1 LNQFVFKEFKL
12 ILSEAVHLLIKNPV
26 LFIPKLL
33 IAFFYGVGTLFAMG
47 LAREL
52 YSFTSFTTEQMLSFD
67 FSAFFSLALLLM
79 GFTIFTFFLDLFL
92 SGLYPIWVKLALKKK
107 LSFSKGFELF
117 KPKIIPVFF
126 AGVLLWFLITVVS
139 MIESFLLIY
148 FDLSEVGIVFSFL
161 ITFLFAFL
169 FYFLY
174 PKIVFEN
181 NGVKENFRSSILD
194 SIKNKKLVFLL
205 SIIPL
210 FVSILKFV
218 LAYFSNELVFL
229 ISFWVLVI
237 ATGFVYS
244 LHVVVNQIAYEKLF
258 SKNTRSS
265 KK

>member
-1 LNQFVFKEFKL
+1 MNQFVFKEFKL

-107 LSFSKGFELF
+107 LSVSKGFELF

-126 AGVLLWFLITVVS
+126 AVVLLWFLITVVS
-139 MIESFLLIY
+139 MIESFFFFF